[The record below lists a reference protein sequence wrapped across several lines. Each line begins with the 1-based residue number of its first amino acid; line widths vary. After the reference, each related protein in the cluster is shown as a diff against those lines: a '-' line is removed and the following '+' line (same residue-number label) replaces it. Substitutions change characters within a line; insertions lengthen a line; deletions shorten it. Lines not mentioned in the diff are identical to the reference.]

1 MSSEMPL
8 HSAVKEAVVAWRN
21 KKYEGASNVTKRLLN
36 FWFNEDHMLEDGVEF
51 KFWRCQREA
60 IEHLIY
66 LYEVCGYDNLT
77 KLIQG
82 MNVSLSFDPTQY
94 KWNKYAFKMATG
106 SGKTFV
112 MAMAIAWQ
120 CFNKI
125 YSTDSGR
132 RYTTNF
138 LMIAPNLIVLDRL
151 KDAFEDGKIFSEIPI
166 IPNEFKPDFDFQFI
180 LQSDYAMQDR
190 KCVLHLTNW
199 QQFVEKQE
207 KEINP
212 VDDLLGKKPV
222 KGEDLMNSVSNIEI
236 FSRYDDLVVIN
247 DEAHHVYNTD
257 EEEGLVWGKFIHKLN
272 ESFKKKNGRELIMQL
287 DFSAT
292 PQFPGQKKV
301 YFQHII
307 YDYTLE
313 EAIVDKIVKKPIIG
327 VIEGAPE
334 PISKDFVEKNKLQ
347 IDTGLKEL
355 ENFKIE
361 YEKLKKPVLCIM
373 CDNVRNADKVGRY
386 VERIGKFKG
395 KVLVIHTDKK
405 GDITKSDLPKLRI
418 AAKEIDK
425 NEYEI
430 IISVM
435 MLKEGW
441 DVKNVSCIVPL
452 RAYTSQILVEQ
463 TLGRGLRRMF
473 PDNSILQEQLVVIE
487 HPKFRQLWESE
498 IKNSNLEIDV
508 KSIKNAYQPS
518 NKISVDNNKIKY
530 DFEIP
535 IVLGGLTRKVP
546 NISELKIDKLP
557 LKQFK
562 FSQIKVP
569 KIMYKKKELLTQKII
584 KEEELS
590 FDYTDKHF
598 EYLSYMATAILAK
611 IGFTSQFSALIPL
624 LRKYIEDYL
633 FDQKVE
639 IEDPN
644 TVKKLNDPH
653 VRYRIRDIFV
663 DAINKLSKLEEEYL
677 IKRFYKLSETQ
688 TIHTSENVYK
698 AQKSVFDYLPYSSRS
713 KYEKDFMIYLDG
725 QKDVIAY
732 TKVLPRFP
740 LRIPYYDAD
749 GFIRHYIP
757 DFIVKTKKGFFVV
770 ETKGVGFEEMSSA
783 KLKKQAAVI
792 WCEKISKLLG
802 EEWKYVKIV
811 EDVFRQY
818 ISLEFNE
825 LMKESS

>member
-1 MSSEMPL
+1 
-8 HSAVKEAVVAWRN
+8 
-21 KKYEGASNVTKRLLN
+21 
-36 FWFNEDHMLEDGVEF
+36 
-51 KFWRCQREA
+51 
-60 IEHLIY
+60 
-66 LYEVCGYDNLT
+66 
-77 KLIQG
+77 
-82 MNVSLSFDPTQY
+82 
-94 KWNKYAFKMATG
+94 
-106 SGKTFV
+106 
-112 MAMAIAWQ
+112 
-120 CFNKI
+120 
-125 YSTDSGR
+125 
-132 RYTTNF
+132 
-138 LMIAPNLIVLDRL
+138 VLFR
-151 KDAFEDGKIFSEIPI
+151 S
-166 IPNEFKPDFDFQFI
+166 
-180 LQSDYAMQDR
+180 
-190 KCVLHLTNW
+190 
-199 QQFVEKQE
+199 
-207 KEINP
+207 
-212 VDDLLGKKPV
+212 
-222 KGEDLMNSVSNIEI
+222 
-236 FSRYDDLVVIN
+236 
-247 DEAHHVYNTD
+247 HHVYNTD